1 MLLDIDMEGQSGLEV
16 LEDIQRSAPKLP
28 VLILSMY
35 PEAEFAVRALK
46 NGASG
51 YLTKQSAPEELITA
65 VRKVLSGGRY
75 VSPMLAERLV
85 SNLQRPTE
93 SLAHEALSNRELQ
106 VLRMVAT
113 GKTVKE
119 IAAELSLSIKTVATH
134 RARMLEK
141 MQMQSDVEVAR
152 YALRNKLVS

>member
-1 MLLDIDMEGQSGLEV
+1 
-16 LEDIQRSAPKLP
+16 
-28 VLILSMY
+28 MY